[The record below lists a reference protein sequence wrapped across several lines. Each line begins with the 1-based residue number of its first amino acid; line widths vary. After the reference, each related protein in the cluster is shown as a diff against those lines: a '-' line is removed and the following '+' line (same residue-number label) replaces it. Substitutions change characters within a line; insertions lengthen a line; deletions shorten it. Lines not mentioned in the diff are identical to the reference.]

1 MTDVEIV
8 NPVPVDESRAWL
20 AALSPAFLD
29 QSGGD
34 LFDRM
39 AERWQREWF
48 PNRTWGARAGGQW
61 VASLTTSPRSISI
74 PAGLATTTDVEVDAL
89 TEVSVSPTHRRRG
102 IMRSLMTESLRS
114 AKERGEPF
122 SILITSQWPI
132 YGRFGYAPASAYADY
147 TLLTGGRGG
156 WLLGPS
162 GSGSIRHADPQSL
175 GAIAPAVFDRVR
187 RLRSGGVDRRDE
199 WWPRRLGLNGYRPIN
214 PAGLPNYYVRDGAE
228 GPDGLLWWSG
238 TRGFELNGDLGA
250 VQVGGLF
257 AATDDAYRDLWAFMC
272 SFDLAGEV
280 RIGNRSTDEPA
291 RWLLT
296 DGRALRQTYAGDHTW
311 LRLLDVPAAL
321 TARGYAVP
329 GRLVLE
335 VVDDDLGGYGAGR
348 FRLDADAE
356 GAQCRA
362 TSAGAD
368 LRLTQRALASVYLGG
383 HTLRGQRLSA
393 SVAELTPGALGLAD
407 AMFATPLAPW
417 NATGF

>member
-296 DGRALRQTYAGDHTW
+296 DGRALRQTYAGDALW
-311 LRLLDVPAAL
+311 LRLLDVAAAL
-321 TARGYAVP
+321 SARGYATTD
-329 GRLVLE
+329 RLVLD
-335 VVDDDLGGYGAGR
+335 VIDNDADGFGQGR
-348 FRLDADAE
+348 FALE
-356 GAQCRA
+356 
-362 TSAGAD
+362 AGAEESSCEPTTAEPD
-368 LRLTQRALASVYLGG
+368 VRLSQRALAAVYLGG
-383 HTLRGQRLSA
+383 HTLRQLHLA
-393 SVAELTPGALGLAD
+393 QPVDELTPGAINRLDL
-407 AMFATPLAPW
+407 MFTTSVAPW
-417 NATGF
+417 NATMF

>member
-1 MTDVEIV
+1 MLG
-8 NPVPVDESRAWL
+8 NPNDDNFPKRVQRRRRDWH
-20 AALSPAFLD
+20 
-29 QSGGD
+29 
-34 LFDRM
+34 
-39 AERWQREWF
+39 AE
-48 PNRTWGARAGGQW
+48 RTWGARAGGRW
-61 VASLTTSPRSISI
+61 VAT
-74 PAGLATTTDVEVDAL
+74 LASEARTVTVPGCDGRTRDVSADAL
-89 TEVSVSPTHRRRG
+89 TAVTVSATHRRRG
-102 IMRSLMTESLRS
+102 LLTQMLSASLAAAR
-114 AKERGEPF
+114 ERGDAF
-122 SILITSQWPI
+122 SVLVAAEWPI
-132 YGRFGYAPASAYADY
+132 YGRFGYAPAVCSADY
-147 TLLTGGRGG
+147 TYLSRH
-156 WLLGPS
+156 PS
-162 GSGSIRHADPQSL
+162 AKVTPARAGAVRQVDPAEL
-175 GAIAPAVFDRVR
+175 GALAPGVFDAAR
-187 RLRSGGVDRRDE
+187 RLRAGNVDRPGLWWPSRLGVDGFAAIHE
-199 WWPRRLGLNGYRPIN
+199 GKA
-214 PAGLPNYYVRDGAE
+214 PAYYLHDGAD
-228 GPDGLLWWSG
+228 GPDGLLAWAV
-238 TRGFELNGDLGA
+238 TRDFELDGSL
-250 VQVGGLF
+250 
-257 AATDDAYRDLWAFMC
+257 AAIEVRELVAASDEAYRDLWAFLGGIDVV
-272 SFDLAGEV
+272 SE
-280 RIGNRSTDEPA
+280 IGLHGRPVDEPV
-291 RWLLT
+291 RWLLP